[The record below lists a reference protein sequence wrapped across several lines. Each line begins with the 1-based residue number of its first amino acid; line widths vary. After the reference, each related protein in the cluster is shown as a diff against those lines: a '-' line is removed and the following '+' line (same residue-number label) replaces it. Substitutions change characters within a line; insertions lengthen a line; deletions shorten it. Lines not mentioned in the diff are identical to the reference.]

1 MSYDTLQTSKY
12 HYFEGRRREVK
23 KKSFL
28 KKHMVFGLAVV
39 LTMTVNLPVYA
50 QETEEMTASVVEV
63 QEEWSQ
69 QEENEN
75 QGNIALYEADPTAV
89 NVASVDGVGY
99 ATLKDAVN
107 AADGKVVE
115 LLSNVALTEKIV
127 VKGSNVTLDLKGYT
141 ITGETTDPNTSF
153 LIGVASDGN
162 LTIQDTSESGTG
174 KISANLAKAVLV
186 NGILNLTGGTIENSG
201 EMGVL
206 VTNKGSVMNMTGGSV
221 TGAKTGI
228 HAQIYAD
235 VKISGGQVS
244 SNGSDVNSGALTLIA
259 SDAEISGTAKLTGYT
274 GIGLFNLDSANGV
287 TNNPGAT
294 PSTVNIS
301 GGTIE
306 CALYAISGNCNQS
319 ATSVATITG
328 GTLTASEETC
338 IFWPMEGELNIG
350 DDAKITGA
358 TGIEMKMG
366 TLNVS
371 GGIIEATGDYNS
383 IYNNNGTDSDG
394 SSIKIV
400 SELYGNAA
408 GQYMN
413 NPNISVNITGGSLI
427 SAKGNAVSL
436 YNGAKPGQTSNVS
449 ADITVGDSVT
459 MNVGAGKDGIRVS
472 ALTETFDI
480 TDQTVTTGNTKITN
494 TTLANTAAKAQT
506 KTTTDNTGKDS
517 YTLFGSVNQ
526 AIAETKAGGK
536 VTLLRDVDEEITVP
550 QGASVILDFNKNTV
564 TGTITNNGSMAMS
577 GEGTLIGAVTG
588 NAPTDG
594 GQVKVVIAQVGDETY
609 TDLKAAVNA
618 AITSGQ
624 TLVMRGDASF
634 ERIDV
639 KDSSLTIDLNGHMI
653 ASESKLAMVVENG
666 TLTIHDTSEEKTG
679 KLKHTKGSHAIVL
692 NNKGTFVLD
701 GGTIESDG
709 YGVFGNGGASTK
721 IKIAGGKVMAV
732 NAVCAVGN
740 GKSENT
746 TVEITDGEIIGQ
758 NVAVATQGNTG
769 RGGVVVNIS
778 GGTITATNPES
789 TAVYLPGFDGKTTI
803 TGGTITGATGV
814 EVRAGKLHISGEPII
829 NGNGTFKA
837 QANGSGGTTTGVGVA
852 VAQHGT
858 KWPVDVIIEGNPNIN
873 GIYGFYEHNPQKNP
887 AEDIEKVEVQI
898 KGGTFKSTDPANGKA
913 LYSEDCTEI
922 ISGGS
927 FNTPVSESLCVEG
940 YVVPTQP
947 DENGNYVVAP
957 KTFTMTFDSAGGSAV
972 NPITALFGNVFTA
985 PADPERAGY
994 TFDGWYA
1001 AGADVPFD
1009 FVNTKAAENLTLTAH
1024 WKLLAPEVGITVE
1037 NTEPHIGDEVVL
1049 TANASHKAADVKY
1062 TYQWYKDGKEIA
1074 GADQQKY
1081 TAAKDGEYKVRVTAT
1096 VDGQSTAATTAV
1108 VLKFGQYDQIISFE
1122 NAKVERHISD
1132 LGSTFVNKAKISV
1145 KAAGI
1150 LSYTSS
1156 NPEVADVDAASGM
1169 VTIKGVGKATITATA
1184 AETESHKG
1192 ASASYELTVTDH
1204 KYDAIVSA
1212 PTCTEKGYTKHTCSI
1227 CKDSYTDEVTEA
1239 LGHKFE
1245 NGVCTVC
1252 GAKDPQAD
1260 PGSGQGEQNNGQG
1273 GQNHEQKPD
1282 PKPVAP
1288 GQNGNGND
1296 GQNGNNG
1303 QNSPS
1308 AVKTGDETPTAMWAG
1323 IVVIS
1328 GLALIGAV
1336 VFWFRKRKTR

>member
-1 MSYDTLQTSKY
+1 M
-12 HYFEGRRREVK
+12 K

-28 KKHMVFGLAVV
+28 KKYMVFGLAVV

-75 QGNIALYEADPTAV
+75 QGNMALYETDPTAV

-174 KISANLAKAVLV
+174 KISANLAKAILV

-206 VTNKGSVMNMTGGSV
+206 VTNKGSAMNMTGGSV

-338 IFWPMEGELNIG
+338 IFWPMEGELNIS
-350 DDAKITGA
+350 DDAKIIGA

-371 GGIIEATGDYNS
+371 GGIIEATGEYNS

-394 SSIKIV
+394 SAIKIV
-400 SELYGNAA
+400 SELYGNVA

-436 YNGAKPGQTSNVS
+436 YNGAKPGQPSNVS

-506 KTTTDNTGKDS
+506 ETSIDNAGTKADS
-517 YTLFGSVNQ
+517 YTLFGSVSQ
-526 AIAETKAGGK
+526 AAADAKAGGT
-536 VTLLRDVDEEITVP
+536 VTVLQNVNEDIVIGQGKDVTIDLNQHTI
-550 QGASVILDFNKNTV
+550 
-564 TGTITNNGSMAMS
+564 TGTIENNGSLELS
-577 GEGTLIGAVTG
+577 GEGTLVGGVTG
-588 NAPTDG
+588 NAPTI
-594 GQVKVVIAQVGDETY
+594 GQDVKVSVAQVGDTTY
-609 TDLKAAVNA
+609 TDLNEAAKAAMK
-618 AITSGQ
+618 SGQ
-624 TLVMRGDASF
+624 TLIVLGDTSYK
-634 ERIDV
+634 ERINV
-639 KDSSLTIDLNGHMI
+639 TGGTLNIDLNGYTI
-653 ASESKLAMVVENG
+653 ELADRFAIESG
-666 TLTIHDTSEEKTG
+666 TLVIDDTSANASG
-679 KLKHTKGSHAIVL
+679 KVTASNIATVVLNKDGKFVLKH
-692 NNKGTFVLD
+692 GTVE
-701 GGTIESDG
+701 GGTH
-709 YGVFGNGGASTK
+709 GVFANAGAGEIQIT
-721 IKIAGGKVMAV
+721 GGKVTAV

-740 GKSENT
+740 GKPGNMKVS
-746 TVEITDGEIIGQ
+746 ISGGEILGE
-758 NVAVATQGNTG
+758 NAAVITNGSADL
-769 RGGVVVNIS
+769 GGVVVNIS
-778 GGTITATNPES
+778 GGVITATNPDS
-789 TAVYLPGFDGKTTI
+789 TAVYLPGINGEASI

-814 EVRAGKLHISGEPII
+814 EIRAGKLHISGNPII
-829 NGNGTFKA
+829 VGDGEFKA
-837 QANGSGGTTTGVGVA
+837 YENGSGATTTGVGVA

-858 KWPVDVIIEGNPNIN
+858 KQPVEVTIGGNPEIS
-873 GIYGFYEHNPQKNP
+873 GHYAFYEHNPQKNP
-887 AEDIEKVEVQI
+887 AEDISKVEVQI
-898 KGGTFKSTDPANGKA
+898 EGGTFESTDPGADA
-913 LYSEDCTEI
+913 IYSEDCTKFVA
-922 ISGGS
+922 GGAFS
-927 FNTPVSESLCVEG
+927 APVSEAFCEEG
-940 YVVPTQP
+940 YTSPAVP

-972 NPITALFGNVFTA
+972 DPITALFGNVFTA

-1096 VDGQSTAATTAV
+1096 VDGQSTEATTAV

-1145 KAAGI
+1145 KAAGT
-1150 LSYTSS
+1150 LSYASS

>member
-1 MSYDTLQTSKY
+1 M
-12 HYFEGRRREVK
+12 K

-28 KKHMVFGLAVV
+28 KKYMVFGLAVV

-75 QGNIALYEADPTAV
+75 QGNMALYETDPTAV

-174 KISANLAKAVLV
+174 KISANLAKAILV

-206 VTNKGSVMNMTGGSV
+206 VTNKGSAMNMTGGSV

-338 IFWPMEGELNIG
+338 IFWPMEGELNIS
-350 DDAKITGA
+350 DDAKIIGA

-371 GGIIEATGDYNS
+371 GGIIEATGEYNS

-394 SSIKIV
+394 SAIKIV
-400 SELYGNAA
+400 SELYGNVA

-436 YNGAKPGQTSNVS
+436 YNGAKPGQPSNVS

-506 KTTTDNTGKDS
+506 ETTTDNTGKDS
-517 YTLFGSVNQ
+517 YTLFSSVNQ
-526 AIAETKAGGK
+526 AIAETKADGK

-577 GEGTLIGAVTG
+577 GEGTLIGSVTG

-594 GQVKVVIAQVGDETY
+594 GQVKVVIAQVGDTTY
-609 TDLKAAVNA
+609 TDLNEAAKAAMK
-618 AITSGQ
+618 SGQ
-624 TLVMRGDASF
+624 TLIVLGDTSYK
-634 ERIDV
+634 ERINV
-639 KDSSLTIDLNGHMI
+639 TGGTLNIDLNGHTI
-653 ASESKLAMVVENG
+653 ELADRFAIESG
-666 TLTIHDTSEEKTG
+666 TLVIDDTSANASG
-679 KLKHTKGSHAIVL
+679 KVTASNIATVVLNKDGKFVLKH
-692 NNKGTFVLD
+692 GTVE
-701 GGTIESDG
+701 GGTH
-709 YGVFGNGGASTK
+709 GVFANAGAGEIQIT
-721 IKIAGGKVMAV
+721 GGKVTAV

-740 GKSENT
+740 GKPGNMKVS
-746 TVEITDGEIIGQ
+746 ISGGEILGE
-758 NVAVATQGNTG
+758 NAAVITNGSADL
-769 RGGVVVNIS
+769 GGVVVNIS
-778 GGTITATNPES
+778 GGVITATNPDS
-789 TAVYLPGFDGKTTI
+789 TAVYLPGINGEASI
-803 TGGTITGATGV
+803 SGGTITGATGV
-814 EVRAGKLHISGEPII
+814 EIRAGKLHISGNPII
-829 NGNGTFKA
+829 VGDGAFKA
-837 QANGSGGTTTGVGVA
+837 YENGSGATTTGVGVA

-858 KWPVDVIIEGNPNIN
+858 KQPVEVMIGGNPEIS
-873 GIYGFYEHNPQKNP
+873 GHYAFYEHNPQKNP
-887 AEDIEKVEVQI
+887 AEDISKVEVQI
-898 KGGTFKSTDPANGKA
+898 DGGTFESTDPGADA
-913 LYSEDCTEI
+913 IYSEDCTKFVA
-922 ISGGS
+922 GGAFS
-927 FNTPVSESLCVEG
+927 APVPEAFCEEG
-940 YVVPTQP
+940 YTSPAVP

-972 NPITALFGNVFTA
+972 DPITALFGNVFTA

-1024 WKLLAPEVGITVE
+1024 WKLLAPKVGITVE

-1049 TANASHKAADVKY
+1049 TANASHKAADVKF

-1096 VDGQSTAATTAV
+1096 VDGQSTEATTAV
-1108 VLKFGQYDQIISFE
+1108 VLKFGQYDQIVSFE

-1145 KAAGI
+1145 KAAGT
-1150 LSYTSS
+1150 LSYASS

>member
-1 MSYDTLQTSKY
+1 M
-12 HYFEGRRREVK
+12 K

-28 KKHMVFGLAVV
+28 KKYMVFGLAVV

-75 QGNIALYEADPTAV
+75 QGNRALYETDPTAV

-141 ITGETTDPNTSF
+141 ITGEMTDPNTSF

-174 KISANLAKAVLV
+174 KISANLAKAILV

-338 IFWPMEGELNIG
+338 IFWPMEGELNIS
-350 DDAKITGA
+350 DDAKIIGA

-371 GGIIEATGDYNS
+371 GGIIEATGEYNS

-394 SSIKIV
+394 SAIKIV
-400 SELYGNAA
+400 SELYGNVA

-436 YNGAKPGQTSNVS
+436 YNGAKPGQPSNVS

-506 KTTTDNTGKDS
+506 ETTTDNTGKDS

-526 AIAETKAGGK
+526 AIAETKADGK
-536 VTLLRDVDEEITVP
+536 VTLLRDVEEEITVP

-577 GEGTLIGAVTG
+577 GEGTLIGSVTG

-594 GQVKVVIAQVGDETY
+594 GQVKIAIAQVGDTTY
-609 TDLKAAVNA
+609 TDLNEAAKAAMK
-618 AITSGQ
+618 SGQ
-624 TLVMRGDASF
+624 TLIVLGDTSYK
-634 ERIDV
+634 ERINV
-639 KDSSLTIDLNGHMI
+639 TGGTLNIDLNGHTI
-653 ASESKLAMVVENG
+653 ELADRFAIESG
-666 TLTIHDTSEEKTG
+666 TLVIDDTSANASG
-679 KLKHTKGSHAIVL
+679 KVTASNIATVVLNKDGKFVLKH
-692 NNKGTFVLD
+692 GTVE
-701 GGTIESDG
+701 GGTH
-709 YGVFGNGGASTK
+709 GVFANAGAGEIQIT
-721 IKIAGGKVMAV
+721 GGKVTAV

-740 GKSENT
+740 GKPGNMKVS
-746 TVEITDGEIIGQ
+746 ISGGEILGE
-758 NVAVATQGNTG
+758 NAAVITNGSADL
-769 RGGVVVNIS
+769 GGVVVSIS
-778 GGTITATNPES
+778 GGVITATNPDS
-789 TAVYLPGFDGKTTI
+789 TAVYLPGINGEASI
-803 TGGTITGATGV
+803 SGGTITGATGV
-814 EVRAGKLHISGEPII
+814 EIRAGKLHISGNPII
-829 NGNGTFKA
+829 VGDGEFKA
-837 QANGSGGTTTGVGVA
+837 YENRSGATTTGVGVA

-858 KWPVDVIIEGNPNIN
+858 KQPVEVTIGGNPEIS
-873 GIYGFYEHNPQKNP
+873 GHYAFYEHNPQKNP
-887 AEDIEKVEVQI
+887 AEDISKVEVQI
-898 KGGTFKSTDPANGKA
+898 DGGTFESTDPGADA
-913 LYSEDCTEI
+913 IYSEDCTKFV
-922 ISGGS
+922 SGGAFS
-927 FNTPVSESLCVEG
+927 APVAEEFCEEG
-940 YVVPTQP
+940 YTSPTVP

-972 NPITALFGNVFTA
+972 DPITALFGNVFTA

-1037 NTEPHIGDEVVL
+1037 NTEPHIGDEVML

-1096 VDGQSTAATTAV
+1096 VDGQSTEATTAV

-1145 KAAGI
+1145 KAAGT
-1150 LSYTSS
+1150 LSYASS

-1204 KYDAIVSA
+1204 KYDAIASA

-1288 GQNGNGND
+1288 GQNGN
-1296 GQNGNNG
+1296 NG

>member
-1 MSYDTLQTSKY
+1 M
-12 HYFEGRRREVK
+12 K

-75 QGNIALYEADPTAV
+75 QGNMALYEADPTAV

-115 LLSNVALTEKIV
+115 LLSNVTLTEKIV

-174 KISANLAKAVLV
+174 KISANLAKAILV

-235 VKISGGQVS
+235 VKIGGGQVS

-274 GIGLFNLDSANGV
+274 GVGLFNLDSANSV

-338 IFWPMEGELNIG
+338 IFWPMEGELNIS
-350 DDAKITGA
+350 DDAKIIGA

-371 GGIIEATGDYNS
+371 GGIIEATGEYNS

-394 SSIKIV
+394 SAIKIV
-400 SELYGNAA
+400 SELYGNVA

-506 KTTTDNTGKDS
+506 ETTTDNTGKDS
-517 YTLFGSVNQ
+517 YTLFSSVNQ
-526 AIAETKAGGK
+526 AIAETKADGK

-577 GEGTLIGAVTG
+577 GEGTLIGSVTG

-594 GQVKVVIAQVGDETY
+594 GQVKVVIAQVGDTTY
-609 TDLKAAVNA
+609 TDLNEAAKAAMK
-618 AITSGQ
+618 SGQ
-624 TLVMRGDASF
+624 TLIVLGDTSYK
-634 ERIDV
+634 ERINV
-639 KDSSLTIDLNGHMI
+639 TGGTLNIDLNGHTI
-653 ASESKLAMVVENG
+653 ELADRFAIESG
-666 TLTIHDTSEEKTG
+666 TLVIDDTSANASG
-679 KLKHTKGSHAIVL
+679 KVTASNIATVVLNKDGKFVLKH
-692 NNKGTFVLD
+692 GTVE
-701 GGTIESDG
+701 GGTH
-709 YGVFGNGGASTK
+709 GVFANAGAGEIQIT
-721 IKIAGGKVMAV
+721 GGKVTAV

-740 GKSENT
+740 GKPGNMKVS
-746 TVEITDGEIIGQ
+746 ISGGEILGE
-758 NVAVATQGNTG
+758 NAAVITNGSADL
-769 RGGVVVNIS
+769 GGVVVNIS
-778 GGTITATNPES
+778 GGVITATNPDS
-789 TAVYLPGFDGKTTI
+789 TAVYLPGINGEASI
-803 TGGTITGATGV
+803 SGGTITGATGV
-814 EVRAGKLHISGEPII
+814 EIRAGKLHISGNPII
-829 NGNGTFKA
+829 VGDGAFKA
-837 QANGSGGTTTGVGVA
+837 YENGSGATTTGVGVA

-858 KWPVDVIIEGNPNIN
+858 KQPVEVMIGGNPEIS
-873 GIYGFYEHNPQKNP
+873 GHYAFYEHNPQKNP
-887 AEDIEKVEVQI
+887 AEDISKVEVQI
-898 KGGTFKSTDPANGKA
+898 DGGTFESTDPGADA
-913 LYSEDCTEI
+913 IYSEDCTKFVA
-922 ISGGS
+922 GGAFS
-927 FNTPVSESLCVEG
+927 APVPEAFCEEG
-940 YVVPTQP
+940 YTSPAVP

-972 NPITALFGNVFTA
+972 DPITALFGNVFTA

-1024 WKLLAPEVGITVE
+1024 WKLLAPKVGITVE

-1049 TANASHKAADVKY
+1049 TANASHKAADVKF

-1096 VDGQSTAATTAV
+1096 VDGQSTEATTAV
-1108 VLKFGQYDQIISFE
+1108 VLKFGQYDQIVSFE

-1145 KAAGI
+1145 KAAGT
-1150 LSYTSS
+1150 LSYASS

>member
-1 MSYDTLQTSKY
+1 M
-12 HYFEGRRREVK
+12 K

-75 QGNIALYEADPTAV
+75 QGNMALYEADPTAV

-115 LLSNVALTEKIV
+115 LLSNVTLTEKIV

-174 KISANLAKAVLV
+174 KISANLAKAILV

-235 VKISGGQVS
+235 VKIGGGQVS

-274 GIGLFNLDSANGV
+274 GVGLFNLDSANSV

-338 IFWPMEGELNIG
+338 IFWPMEGELNIS
-350 DDAKITGA
+350 DDAKIIGA

-371 GGIIEATGDYNS
+371 GGIIEATGEYNS

-394 SSIKIV
+394 SAIKIV
-400 SELYGNAA
+400 SELYGNVA

-506 KTTTDNTGKDS
+506 ETTTDNTGKDS
-517 YTLFGSVNQ
+517 YTLFSSVNQ
-526 AIAETKAGGK
+526 AIAETKADGK

-577 GEGTLIGAVTG
+577 GEGTLIGSVTG

-594 GQVKVVIAQVGDETY
+594 GQVKVVIAQVGDTTY
-609 TDLKAAVNA
+609 TDLNEAAKAAMK
-618 AITSGQ
+618 SGQ
-624 TLVMRGDASF
+624 TLIVLGDTSYK
-634 ERIDV
+634 ERINV
-639 KDSSLTIDLNGHMI
+639 TGGTLNIDLNGHTI
-653 ASESKLAMVVENG
+653 ELADRFAIESG
-666 TLTIHDTSEEKTG
+666 TLVIDDTSANASG
-679 KLKHTKGSHAIVL
+679 KVTASNIATVVLNKDGKFVLKH
-692 NNKGTFVLD
+692 GTVE
-701 GGTIESDG
+701 GGTH
-709 YGVFGNGGASTK
+709 GVFANAGAGEIQIT
-721 IKIAGGKVMAV
+721 GGKVTAV

-740 GKSENT
+740 GKPGNMKVS
-746 TVEITDGEIIGQ
+746 ISGGEILGE
-758 NVAVATQGNTG
+758 NAAVITNGSADL
-769 RGGVVVNIS
+769 GGVVVNIS
-778 GGTITATNPES
+778 GGVITATNPDS
-789 TAVYLPGFDGKTTI
+789 TAVYLPGINGEASI
-803 TGGTITGATGV
+803 SGGTITGATGV
-814 EVRAGKLHISGEPII
+814 EIRAGKLHISGNPII
-829 NGNGTFKA
+829 VGDGAFKA
-837 QANGSGGTTTGVGVA
+837 YENGSGATTTGVGVA

-858 KWPVDVIIEGNPNIN
+858 KQPVEVMIGGNPEIS
-873 GIYGFYEHNPQKNP
+873 GHYAFYEHNPQKNP
-887 AEDIEKVEVQI
+887 AEDISKVEVQI
-898 KGGTFKSTDPANGKA
+898 DGGTFESTDPGADA
-913 LYSEDCTEI
+913 IYSEDCTKFVA
-922 ISGGS
+922 GGAFS
-927 FNTPVSESLCVEG
+927 APVPEAFCEEG
-940 YVVPTQP
+940 YTSPAVP

-972 NPITALFGNVFTA
+972 DPITALFGNVFTA

-1024 WKLLAPEVGITVE
+1024 WKLLAPKVGITVE

-1049 TANASHKAADVKY
+1049 TANASHKAADVKF

-1096 VDGQSTAATTAV
+1096 VDGQSTEATTAV
-1108 VLKFGQYDQIISFE
+1108 VLKFGQYDQIVSFE

-1145 KAAGI
+1145 KAAGT
-1150 LSYTSS
+1150 LSYASS

-1184 AETESHKG
+1184 AETESHKD

>member
-1 MSYDTLQTSKY
+1 M
-12 HYFEGRRREVK
+12 K

-75 QGNIALYEADPTAV
+75 QGNMALYEADPTAV

-115 LLSNVALTEKIV
+115 LLSNVTLTEKIV

-174 KISANLAKAVLV
+174 KISANLAKAILV

-235 VKISGGQVS
+235 VKIGGGQVS

-274 GIGLFNLDSANGV
+274 GVGLFNLDSANSV

-338 IFWPMEGELNIG
+338 IFWPMEGELNIS
-350 DDAKITGA
+350 DDAKIIGA

-371 GGIIEATGDYNS
+371 GGIIEATGEYNS

-394 SSIKIV
+394 SAIKIV
-400 SELYGNAA
+400 SELYGNVA

-506 KTTTDNTGKDS
+506 ETTTDNTGKDS
-517 YTLFGSVNQ
+517 YTLFSSVNQ
-526 AIAETKAGGK
+526 AIAETKADGK

-577 GEGTLIGAVTG
+577 GEGTLIGSVTG

-594 GQVKVVIAQVGDETY
+594 GQVKVVIAQVGDTTY
-609 TDLKAAVNA
+609 TDLNEAAKASMK
-618 AITSGQ
+618 SGQ
-624 TLVMRGDASF
+624 TLIVLGDTSYK
-634 ERIDV
+634 ERINV
-639 KDSSLTIDLNGHMI
+639 TGGTLNIDLNGHTI
-653 ASESKLAMVVENG
+653 ELADRFAIESG
-666 TLTIHDTSEEKTG
+666 TLVIDDTSANASG
-679 KLKHTKGSHAIVL
+679 KVTASNIATVVLNKDGKFVLKH
-692 NNKGTFVLD
+692 GTVE
-701 GGTIESDG
+701 GGTH
-709 YGVFGNGGASTK
+709 GVFANAGAGEIQIT
-721 IKIAGGKVMAV
+721 GGKVTAV

-740 GKSENT
+740 GKPGNMKVS
-746 TVEITDGEIIGQ
+746 ISGGEILGE
-758 NVAVATQGNTG
+758 NAAVITNGSADL
-769 RGGVVVNIS
+769 GGVVVNIS
-778 GGTITATNPES
+778 GGVITATNPDS
-789 TAVYLPGFDGKTTI
+789 TAVYLPGINGEASI
-803 TGGTITGATGV
+803 SGGTITGATGV
-814 EVRAGKLHISGEPII
+814 EIRAGKLHISGNPII
-829 NGNGTFKA
+829 VGDGAFKA
-837 QANGSGGTTTGVGVA
+837 YENGSGATTTGVGVA

-858 KWPVDVIIEGNPNIN
+858 KQPVEVMIGGNPEIS
-873 GIYGFYEHNPQKNP
+873 GHYAFYEHNPQKNP
-887 AEDIEKVEVQI
+887 AEDISKVEVQI
-898 KGGTFKSTDPANGKA
+898 DGGTFESTDPGADA
-913 LYSEDCTEI
+913 IYSEDCTKFVA
-922 ISGGS
+922 GGAFS
-927 FNTPVSESLCVEG
+927 APVPEAFCEEG
-940 YVVPTQP
+940 YTSPAVP

-972 NPITALFGNVFTA
+972 DPITALFGNVFTA

-1024 WKLLAPEVGITVE
+1024 WKLLAPKVGITVE

-1049 TANASHKAADVKY
+1049 TANASHKAADVKF

-1096 VDGQSTAATTAV
+1096 VDGQSTEATTAV
-1108 VLKFGQYDQIISFE
+1108 VLKFGQYDQIVSFE

-1145 KAAGI
+1145 KAAGT
-1150 LSYTSS
+1150 LSYASS

>member
-1 MSYDTLQTSKY
+1 M
-12 HYFEGRRREVK
+12 K

-28 KKHMVFGLAVV
+28 KKYMVFGLAVV

-75 QGNIALYEADPTAV
+75 QGNMALYETDPTAV

-174 KISANLAKAVLV
+174 KISANLAKAILV

-206 VTNKGSVMNMTGGSV
+206 VTNKESAMNMTGGSV

-338 IFWPMEGELNIG
+338 IFWPMEGELNIS
-350 DDAKITGA
+350 DDAKIIGA

-371 GGIIEATGDYNS
+371 GGIIEATGEYNS

-394 SSIKIV
+394 SAIKIV
-400 SELYGNAA
+400 SELYGNVA

-436 YNGAKPGQTSNVS
+436 YNGAKPGQPSNVS

-506 KTTTDNTGKDS
+506 ETSTDNAGTKADS
-517 YTLFGSVNQ
+517 YTLFGSVSQ
-526 AIAETKAGGK
+526 AAADAKAGGT
-536 VTLLRDVDEEITVP
+536 VTVLQNVNEDIVIGQGKDVTIDLNQHTI
-550 QGASVILDFNKNTV
+550 
-564 TGTITNNGSMAMS
+564 TGTIENNGSLELS
-577 GEGTLIGAVTG
+577 GEGTLVGGVTG
-588 NAPTDG
+588 NAPTI
-594 GQVKVVIAQVGDETY
+594 GQDVKVSVAQVGDTTY
-609 TDLKAAVNA
+609 TDLNEAAKAAMK
-618 AITSGQ
+618 SGQ
-624 TLVMRGDASF
+624 TLIVLGDTSYK

-639 KDSSLTIDLNGHMI
+639 TGGTLNIDLNGHTI
-653 ASESKLAMVVENG
+653 ELADRFAIESG
-666 TLTIHDTSEEKTG
+666 TLVIDDTSANASG
-679 KLKHTKGSHAIVL
+679 KVTASNIATVVLNKDGKFVLKH
-692 NNKGTFVLD
+692 GTVE
-701 GGTIESDG
+701 GGTH
-709 YGVFGNGGASTK
+709 GVFANAGAGEIQIT
-721 IKIAGGKVMAV
+721 GGKVTAV

-740 GKSENT
+740 GKPGNMKVS
-746 TVEITDGEIIGQ
+746 ISGGEILGE
-758 NVAVATQGNTG
+758 NAAVITNGSVDL
-769 RGGVVVNIS
+769 GGVVVNIS
-778 GGTITATNPES
+778 GGVITATNPDS
-789 TAVYLPGFDGKTTI
+789 TAVYLPGINGEASI
-803 TGGTITGATGV
+803 SGGTITGATGV
-814 EVRAGKLHISGEPII
+814 EIRAGKLHISGNPII
-829 NGNGTFKA
+829 VGDGEFKA
-837 QANGSGGTTTGVGVA
+837 YENGSGATTTGVGVA

-858 KWPVDVIIEGNPNIN
+858 KQPVEVTIGGNPEIS
-873 GIYGFYEHNPQKNP
+873 GHYAFYEHNPQKNP
-887 AEDIEKVEVQI
+887 AEDISKVEVQI
-898 KGGTFKSTDPANGKA
+898 EGGTFESTDPGADA
-913 LYSEDCTEI
+913 IYSEDCTKFVA
-922 ISGGS
+922 GGAFS
-927 FNTPVSESLCVEG
+927 APVPEAFCEEG
-940 YVVPTQP
+940 YTSPAEP

-972 NPITALFGNVFTA
+972 DPITALFGNVFTA

-1049 TANASHKAADVKY
+1049 TANASHKAADVKF

-1096 VDGQSTAATTAV
+1096 VDGQSTEATTAV

-1145 KAAGI
+1145 KAAGT
-1150 LSYTSS
+1150 LSYASS
-1156 NPEVADVDAASGM
+1156 NPGVADVDAASGM

>member
-1 MSYDTLQTSKY
+1 M
-12 HYFEGRRREVK
+12 K

-28 KKHMVFGLAVV
+28 KKYMVFGLAVV

-75 QGNIALYEADPTAV
+75 QGNRALYETDPTAV

-141 ITGETTDPNTSF
+141 ITGEMTDPNTSF

-174 KISANLAKAVLV
+174 KISANLAKAILV

-338 IFWPMEGELNIG
+338 IFWPMEGELNIS
-350 DDAKITGA
+350 DDAKIIGA

-371 GGIIEATGDYNS
+371 GGIIEATGEYNS

-394 SSIKIV
+394 SAIKIV
-400 SELYGNAA
+400 SELYGNVA

-436 YNGAKPGQTSNVS
+436 YNGAKPGQPSNVS

-494 TTLANTAAKAQT
+494 TTLANAAAEAQT
-506 KTTTDNTGKDS
+506 EISTDNAGTKADS
-517 YTLFGSVNQ
+517 YTLFGSVSQ
-526 AIAETKAGGK
+526 AVADAKAGGT
-536 VTLLRDVDEEITVP
+536 VTVLQNVNEDIVIGQGKDVTIDLNQHTI
-550 QGASVILDFNKNTV
+550 
-564 TGTITNNGSMAMS
+564 TGTIENNGSLELS
-577 GEGTLIGAVTG
+577 GEGTLVGGVTG
-588 NAPTDG
+588 NAPTI
-594 GQVKVVIAQVGDETY
+594 GQDVKVSVAQVGDTTY
-609 TDLKAAVNA
+609 TDLNEAAKAAMK
-618 AITSGQ
+618 SGQ
-624 TLVMRGDASF
+624 TLIVLGDTSYK
-634 ERIDV
+634 ERINV
-639 KDSSLTIDLNGHMI
+639 TGGTLNIDLNGHTI
-653 ASESKLAMVVENG
+653 ELADSFAIESG
-666 TLTIHDTSEEKTG
+666 TLVIDDTSANASG
-679 KLKHTKGSHAIVL
+679 KVTASNIATVVLNKDGKFVLKH
-692 NNKGTFVLD
+692 GTVE
-701 GGTIESDG
+701 GGTH
-709 YGVFGNGGASTK
+709 GVFANAGAGEIQIT
-721 IKIAGGKVMAV
+721 GGKVTAV

-740 GKSENT
+740 GKPGNMKVS
-746 TVEITDGEIIGQ
+746 ISGGEILGE
-758 NVAVATQGNTG
+758 NAAVITNGSSD
-769 RGGVVVNIS
+769 RGGVAVNIS
-778 GGTITATNPES
+778 GGVITATNPDS
-789 TAVYLPGFDGKTTI
+789 TAVYLPGINGEASI
-803 TGGTITGATGV
+803 SGGTITGATGV
-814 EVRAGKLHISGEPII
+814 EIRAGKLHISGNPII
-829 NGNGTFKA
+829 VGDGEFKA
-837 QANGSGGTTTGVGVA
+837 YENGSGATTTGVGVA

-858 KWPVDVIIEGNPNIN
+858 KQPVEVMIGGNPEIS
-873 GIYGFYEHNPQKNP
+873 GHYAFYEHNPQKNP
-887 AEDIEKVEVQI
+887 AEDISKVEVQI
-898 KGGTFKSTDPANGKA
+898 DGGTFESTDPGADA
-913 LYSEDCTEI
+913 IYSEDCTKFVA
-922 ISGGS
+922 GGAFS
-927 FNTPVSESLCVEG
+927 APIPEAFCEEG
-940 YVVPTQP
+940 YTLPAVP

-972 NPITALFGNVFTA
+972 DPITALFGNVFTA

-994 TFDGWYA
+994 TFDGWYV
-1001 AGADVPFD
+1001 AGADAPFD

-1049 TANASHKAADVKY
+1049 TANASHKAADVKF

-1096 VDGQSTAATTAV
+1096 VDGQSTEATTVV

-1145 KAAGI
+1145 KAAGT
-1150 LSYTSS
+1150 LSYASS

-1192 ASASYELTVTDH
+1192 AFASYELTVTDH

-1252 GAKDPQAD
+1252 GAKDPQYN
-1260 PGSGQGEQNNGQG
+1260 PGSGQNGQDNGQG
-1273 GQNHEQKPD
+1273 GQDHEQKSD

-1288 GQNGNGND
+1288 GQNGN
-1296 GQNGNNG
+1296 NG
-1303 QNSPS
+1303 QNTPS
-1308 AVKTGDETPTAMWAG
+1308 AVKTGDEAPTAMWAG

-1328 GLALIGAV
+1328 GLVLIGAV
-1336 VFWFRKRKTR
+1336 IFWFRKRKTR

>member
-1 MSYDTLQTSKY
+1 M
-12 HYFEGRRREVK
+12 K

-28 KKHMVFGLAVV
+28 KKYMVFGLAVV

-75 QGNIALYEADPTAV
+75 QGNMALYETDPTAV

-206 VTNKGSVMNMTGGSV
+206 VTNKGSAMNMTGGSV

-338 IFWPMEGELNIG
+338 IFWPMEGELNIS
-350 DDAKITGA
+350 DDAKIIGA

-371 GGIIEATGDYNS
+371 GGIIEATGEYNS

-394 SSIKIV
+394 SAIKIV
-400 SELYGNAA
+400 SELYGNVA

-436 YNGAKPGQTSNVS
+436 YNGAKPGQPSNVS

-494 TTLANTAAKAQT
+494 TTLANAAAEAQT
-506 KTTTDNTGKDS
+506 EISTDNAGTKADS
-517 YTLFGSVNQ
+517 YTLFGSVSQ
-526 AIAETKAGGK
+526 AVADAKAGGT
-536 VTLLRDVDEEITVP
+536 VTVLQNVNEDIVIGQGKDVTIDLNQHTI
-550 QGASVILDFNKNTV
+550 
-564 TGTITNNGSMAMS
+564 TGTIENNGSLELS
-577 GEGTLIGAVTG
+577 GEGTLVGGVTG
-588 NAPTDG
+588 NAPTI
-594 GQVKVVIAQVGDETY
+594 GQDVKVSVAQVGDTTY
-609 TDLKAAVNA
+609 TDLNEAAKAAMK
-618 AITSGQ
+618 SGQ
-624 TLVMRGDASF
+624 TLIVLGDTSYK
-634 ERIDV
+634 ERINV
-639 KDSSLTIDLNGHMI
+639 TGGTLNIDLNGHTI
-653 ASESKLAMVVENG
+653 ELADRFAIESG
-666 TLTIHDTSEEKTG
+666 TLVIDDTSANASG
-679 KLKHTKGSHAIVL
+679 KVTASNIATVVLNKDGKFVLKH
-692 NNKGTFVLD
+692 GTVE
-701 GGTIESDG
+701 GGTH
-709 YGVFGNGGASTK
+709 GVFANAGAGEIQIT
-721 IKIAGGKVMAV
+721 GGKVTAV

-740 GKSENT
+740 GKPGNMKVS
-746 TVEITDGEIIGQ
+746 ISGGEILGE
-758 NVAVATQGNTG
+758 NAAVITNGSSD
-769 RGGVVVNIS
+769 RGGVAVNIS
-778 GGTITATNPES
+778 GGVITATNPDS
-789 TAVYLPGFDGKTTI
+789 TAVYLPGINGEASI
-803 TGGTITGATGV
+803 SGGTITGATGV
-814 EVRAGKLHISGEPII
+814 EIRAGKLHISGNPII
-829 NGNGTFKA
+829 VGDGEFKA
-837 QANGSGGTTTGVGVA
+837 YENGSGATTTGVGVA

-858 KWPVDVIIEGNPNIN
+858 KQPVEVMIGGNPEIS
-873 GIYGFYEHNPQKNP
+873 GHYAFYEHNPQKNP
-887 AEDIEKVEVQI
+887 AEDISKVEVQI
-898 KGGTFKSTDPANGKA
+898 DGGTFESTDPGADA
-913 LYSEDCTEI
+913 IYSEDCTKFVA
-922 ISGGS
+922 GGAFS
-927 FNTPVSESLCVEG
+927 APIPEAFCEEG
-940 YVVPTQP
+940 YTLPAVP

-972 NPITALFGNVFTA
+972 DPITALFGNVFTA

-1096 VDGQSTAATTAV
+1096 VDGQSTEATTAV

-1145 KAAGI
+1145 KAAGT
-1150 LSYTSS
+1150 LSYASS

-1273 GQNHEQKPD
+1273 GQDHEQKSD

-1288 GQNGNGND
+1288 GQNGN
-1296 GQNGNNG
+1296 NG
-1303 QNSPS
+1303 QNTPS
-1308 AVKTGDETPTAMWAG
+1308 AVKTGDEAPTAMWVG

>member
-1 MSYDTLQTSKY
+1 M
-12 HYFEGRRREVK
+12 K

-75 QGNIALYEADPTAV
+75 QGNMALYEADPTAV

-115 LLSNVALTEKIV
+115 LLSNVTLTEKIV

-174 KISANLAKAVLV
+174 KISANLAKAILV

-235 VKISGGQVS
+235 VKIGGGQVS

-274 GIGLFNLDSANGV
+274 GVGLFNLDSANSV

-338 IFWPMEGELNIG
+338 IFWPMEGELNIS
-350 DDAKITGA
+350 DDAKIIGA

-371 GGIIEATGDYNS
+371 GGIIEATGEYNS

-394 SSIKIV
+394 SAIKIV
-400 SELYGNAA
+400 SELYGNVA

-506 KTTTDNTGKDS
+506 ETTTDNTGKDS
-517 YTLFGSVNQ
+517 YTLFSSVNQ
-526 AIAETKAGGK
+526 AIAETKADGK

-577 GEGTLIGAVTG
+577 GEGTLIGSVTG

-594 GQVKVVIAQVGDETY
+594 GQVKVVIAQVGDTTY
-609 TDLKAAVNA
+609 TDLNEAAKAAMK
-618 AITSGQ
+618 SGQ
-624 TLVMRGDASF
+624 TLIVLGDTSYK
-634 ERIDV
+634 ERINV
-639 KDSSLTIDLNGHMI
+639 TGGTLNIDLNGHTI
-653 ASESKLAMVVENG
+653 ELADRFAIESG
-666 TLTIHDTSEEKTG
+666 TLVIDDTSANASG
-679 KLKHTKGSHAIVL
+679 KVTASNIATVVLNKDGKFVLKH
-692 NNKGTFVLD
+692 GTVE
-701 GGTIESDG
+701 GGTH
-709 YGVFGNGGASTK
+709 GVFANAGAGEIQIT
-721 IKIAGGKVMAV
+721 GGKVTAV

-740 GKSENT
+740 GKPGNMKVS
-746 TVEITDGEIIGQ
+746 ISGGEILGE
-758 NVAVATQGNTG
+758 NAAVITNGSTDL
-769 RGGVVVNIS
+769 GGVVVNIS
-778 GGTITATNPES
+778 GGVITATNPDS
-789 TAVYLPGFDGKTTI
+789 TAVYLPGINGEASI
-803 TGGTITGATGV
+803 SGGTITGATGV
-814 EVRAGKLHISGEPII
+814 EIRAGKLHISGNPII
-829 NGNGTFKA
+829 VGDGAFKA
-837 QANGSGGTTTGVGVA
+837 YENGSGATTTGVGVA

-858 KWPVDVIIEGNPNIN
+858 KQPVEVMIGGNPEIS
-873 GIYGFYEHNPQKNP
+873 GHYAFYEHNPQKNP
-887 AEDIEKVEVQI
+887 AEDISKVEVQI
-898 KGGTFKSTDPANGKA
+898 DGGTFESTDPGADA
-913 LYSEDCTEI
+913 IYSEDCTKFVA
-922 ISGGS
+922 GGAFS
-927 FNTPVSESLCVEG
+927 APVPEAFCEEG
-940 YVVPTQP
+940 YTSPAVP

-972 NPITALFGNVFTA
+972 DPITALFGNVFTA

-1024 WKLLAPEVGITVE
+1024 WKLLAPKVGITVE

-1049 TANASHKAADVKY
+1049 TANASHKAADVKF

-1096 VDGQSTAATTAV
+1096 VDGQSTEATTAV
-1108 VLKFGQYDQIISFE
+1108 VLKFGQYDQIVSFE

-1145 KAAGI
+1145 KAAGT
-1150 LSYTSS
+1150 LSYASS

-1184 AETESHKG
+1184 AETESHKD